1 MKKILLTAS
10 FFSAML
16 ITSTISAQIINY
28 ADSVVDFSSEYDTP
42 EWSAQQALGVPDVYP
57 MYGDIYEAWS
67 PEDYEYREFIELY
80 FENAIS
86 IDSIYI
92 YETYTSGSV
101 DTVYVKDP
109 GTGNW
114 DVVYQGAPA
123 DLGIAR
129 IFRIG
134 FPMTTYN
141 VSEVRIAVDG
151 IFANNYTEI
160 DAVALVNSQMN
171 TGIEDNIFVES
182 VSVFP
187 NPSQGTLNI
196 DLGDITEDVSLKVFS
211 VLGEMVFQKEQINTP
226 LYQVDLDVVAGTYI
240 VELSTKT
247 DKAEFKL
254 VVE

>member
-28 ADSVVDFSSEYDTP
+28 ADSVVDFSSEYDP
-42 EWSAQQALGVPDVYP
+42 LDWSAQQALGIPDVYP
-57 MYGDIYEAWS
+57 MYGDIEEAWA

-80 FENAIS
+80 FEDAIP

-114 DVVYQGAPA
+114 NVVYQGAPA
-123 DLGIAR
+123 DLDIAR
-129 IFRIG
+129 IFRVG
-134 FPMTTYN
+134 FPMTAFP

-151 IFANNYTEI
+151 IFADDYVEI
-160 DAVALVNSQMN
+160 DAVAVVNSQMN

-196 DLGDITEDVSLKVFS
+196 DLGDITEDVSLRVFS
-211 VLGEMVFQKEQINTP
+211 VLGEMVFQKERVNTP
-226 LYQVDLDVVAGTYI
+226 QYQFDLDAVPGTYI
-240 VELSTKT
+240 IELSTKT
-247 DKAEFKL
+247 DKAEFKFVL
-254 VVE
+254 E